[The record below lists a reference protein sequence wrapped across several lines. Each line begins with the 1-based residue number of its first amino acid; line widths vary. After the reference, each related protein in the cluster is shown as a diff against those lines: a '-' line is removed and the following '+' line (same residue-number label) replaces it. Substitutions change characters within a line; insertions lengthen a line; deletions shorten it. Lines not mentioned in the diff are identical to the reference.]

1 MRCRLVQMPR
11 YDVCESTDNTG
22 GAIQRLAVMQPR
34 TPFRALLVQL
44 PHQYPLMNE
53 REKEIV
59 AHRGTFFPH
68 SSVQSLYVTA
78 LES

>member
-1 MRCRLVQMPR
+1 MRFDLVQMPR
-11 YDVCESTDNTG
+11 YNFCESTDNTG

-34 TPFRALLVQL
+34 TPFRALLVQ

-53 REKEIV
+53 KEKEIV

-68 SSVQSLYVTA
+68 SSVKSLYVTA